1 MWRCIALAALLLSA
15 AKLTFAA
22 TLPEELLLTLRNVGA
37 VDVIVELDASAID
50 RSAATR
56 RARLPRRI
64 DDDAALA
71 SLARQYRALK
81 DQVMRPLQRPDIDE
95 LLDYSHLP
103 MRTVHVRSEAAL
115 RALAAEPG
123 VRAVYPDVEHRAVLA
138 ESLPQISQPAV
149 AAAGYGGSGA
159 TVAVIDDGIDRTQA
173 AFGSCTS
180 VGVPASCRVV
190 AEQTFATASATDT
203 RHGTNVAAIVAGVA
217 PQARI
222 AALNVFEDTGGAY
235 TSSILSAIN
244 WAIAN
249 RSTYGIVAINMSL
262 GDTSRNPTQCNRAN
276 SNPYLTPIANA
287 RSAGIH
293 VVVAAG
299 NSGYVN
305 GAFSAGLASPACT
318 PGAVSVG
325 AVYDANVGGLIWGSS
340 PNQCTDNTTRADQI
354 TCFSMSSTYLSLLA
368 PGALITAGGFV
379 LGGTSQAAP
388 HVAGALAVLRSAF
401 AGETLAAAESRL
413 TANGT
418 PIFDSRINRS
428 FPRLNLAASARP
440 ANDDFAAATV
450 LSGTSGSTTGSN
462 PLATLQAGEPAPAGS
477 SGGSVWWNW
486 TAPAAGQVGLSTAGS
501 SFDTRLDVY
510 TGAAV
515 GGLSAVAGNDN
526 ASAGT
531 TSSSLRFQAAAG
543 ATYRIAVSGVGG
555 ASGDVALGWS
565 LNTAAQANLSVALA
579 GPASALPGS
588 VVVYTLMVANAGPQS
603 ATGVA
608 ATVSLP
614 AGLSVDSIAAGCI
627 AQAPSVVCSVGELAA
642 GAQAQFSIALRV
654 DSLTGPVSLSAS
666 LVADLPD
673 PVAGNNTAT
682 APLAPA
688 AGGTGEGDIPA
699 LPEWALLLL
708 GGWLVARIAAGD
720 WPERAAARRS

>member
-1 MWRCIALAALLLSA
+1 MWRRIALASLLLPAAKLALAAPLPDELLLSM
-15 AKLTFAA
+15 
-22 TLPEELLLTLRNVGA
+22 RHVGA

-71 SLARQYRALK
+71 NRASRYRTLK
-81 DQVMRPLQRPDIDE
+81 DQAMRPLRGPDIDE

-103 MRTVHVRSEAAL
+103 MRAVHVRSEAAL
-115 RALAAEPG
+115 RALAAGPG

-138 ESLPQISQPAV
+138 ESLPQIGQPAV
-149 AAAGYGGSGA
+149 VAAGYGGNGA
-159 TVAVIDDGIDRTQA
+159 TVAVIDDGIDRAQA
-173 AFGSCTS
+173 AFGGCST

-190 AEQTFATASATDT
+190 AEQTFATAPGTDS

-235 TSSILSAIN
+235 TSSILLAIN

-262 GDTSRNPTQCNRAN
+262 GDASRNAAPCDLAG
-276 SNPYLTPIANA
+276 SNPYLTPISNA
-287 RSAGIH
+287 RGAGIH

-299 NSGYVN
+299 NAGHVN

-325 AVYDANVGGLIWGSS
+325 AVYDANVGGLTWGRS
-340 PNQCTDNTTRADQI
+340 PNQCTDTATQADQI

-368 PGALITAGGFV
+368 PGAFINAGGFT

-418 PIFDSRINRS
+418 PILDSRINRS

-440 ANDDFAAATV
+440 ANDDFAAATA
-450 LSGTSGSTTGSN
+450 LSGASGSAGGSN
-462 PLATLQAGEPAPAGS
+462 RLATLQAGEQAPAS
-477 SGGSVWWNW
+477 SAGSVWWTW
-486 TAPAAGQVGLSTAGS
+486 TAPAAGQVSLSTAGS

-515 GGLSAVAGNDN
+515 GGLSAIAGNDN
-526 ASAGT
+526 ANAGT

-543 ATYRIAVSGVGG
+543 VTYRIAVSGVGG

-565 LNTAAQANLSVALA
+565 LNTAAQANLSVALT
-579 GPASALPGS
+579 GPGSALPGS
-588 VVVYTLMVANAGPQS
+588 VLVYTLTVANAGPQS

-608 ATVSLP
+608 ATLSLP
-614 AGLSVDSIAAGCI
+614 VGLSVDSVAAGCA
-627 AQAPSVVCSVGELAA
+627 AQAAAVVCSVSELAA
-642 GAQAQFSIALRV
+642 AAQAQFSIALRV
-654 DSLTGPVSLSAS
+654 DSLAAPVSLSAS

-673 PVAGNNTAT
+673 PVTGNNTTT
-682 APLAPA
+682 APLAPP
-688 AGGTGEGDIPA
+688 AGGSGEGDIPT

-708 GGWLVARIAAGD
+708 GGWLLARIAAGKQ
-720 WPERAAARRS
+720 PRAAARRR

>member
-1 MWRCIALAALLLSA
+1 MWRRIALAALLLSA
-15 AKLTFAA
+15 AMHSFAA
-22 TLPEELLLTLRNVGA
+22 PLPDELLLTVRNVGA

-71 SLARQYRALK
+71 SLAGRYRRLK
-81 DQVMRPLQRPDIDE
+81 DQTMRPLQGPDIDE
-95 LLDYSHLP
+95 RLDYSHLP
-103 MRTVHVRSEAAL
+103 MRAMHVRSEAAL
-115 RALAAEPG
+115 RALAVAPG
-123 VRAVYPDVEHRAVLA
+123 VRALYPDVEHRTVLA
-138 ESLPQISQPAV
+138 ESLPQTGQPAV
-149 AAAGYGGSGA
+149 AAAGYGGNGA
-159 TVAVIDDGIDRTQA
+159 TVAVIDNGIDRNQT
-173 AFGSCTS
+173 AFGGCTA

-190 AEQTFATASATDT
+190 VEQTFATAPATDS

-249 RSTYGIVAINMSL
+249 RSAYGIVAINMSL
-262 GDTSRNPTQCNRAN
+262 GDTSRNAAQCT
-276 SNPYLTPIANA
+276 SSSYTTPIANA
-287 RSAGIH
+287 RAAGIH
-293 VVVAAG
+293 VVVSAG
-299 NSGYVN
+299 NAGYVN

-340 PNQCTDNTTRADQI
+340 PNQCTDNTSRADQI

-368 PGALITAGGFV
+368 PGALISAGGFA

-428 FPRLNLAASARP
+428 FPRLNLAAAARP

-450 LSGTSGSTTGSN
+450 LSGTSGSAGGSN
-462 PLATLQAGEPAPAGS
+462 RLATLQSGEPVPAGS
-477 SGGSVWWNW
+477 GGSSVWWTW
-486 TAPAAGQVGLSTAGS
+486 TAAAAGQVSLSTAGS

-515 GGLSAVAGNDN
+515 SGLSAVAANDN
-526 ASAGT
+526 AGTGT

-543 ATYRIAVSGVGG
+543 LTYRIAVSGVGG
-555 ASGDVALGWS
+555 ASGNVALGWS
-565 LNTAAQANLSVALA
+565 LNTAAQANLSVALT
-579 GPASALPGS
+579 GPGSALPGS
-588 VVVYTLMVANAGPQS
+588 VVVYTLIVANAGPQS
-603 ATGVA
+603 ATGVV

-614 AGLSVDSIAAGCI
+614 AGLSVDSIAEGCV
-627 AQAPSVVCSVGELAA
+627 AQPGSVVCSVGELAA
-642 GAQAQFSIALRV
+642 AAQTQFSIALLV

-666 LVADLPD
+666 LDADLPD
-673 PVAGNNTAT
+673 PVTGDNTT
-682 APLAPA
+682 STPLDPA
-688 AGGTGEGDIPA
+688 ASGEGDIPT

-708 GGWLVARIAAGD
+708 GGWLLARIAAGD
-720 WPERAAARRS
+720 RQKHARAHRS

>member
-1 MWRCIALAALLLSA
+1 MWLRIALASLLLSA
-15 AKLTFAA
+15 AMLSFAA
-22 TLPEELLLTLRNVGA
+22 PVPDELLLTVRNVGA

-50 RSAATR
+50 RNAATR

-71 SLARQYRALK
+71 SLAGQYRALK
-81 DQVMRPLQRPDIDE
+81 DQAMRPLQGPDIDE

-115 RALAAEPG
+115 RALAAAPG
-123 VRAVYPDVEHRAVLA
+123 VRAVYPDVEHRTVLA
-138 ESLPQISQPAV
+138 ESLSQIGQPAV
-149 AAAGYGGSGA
+149 AAVGYGGSGA
-159 TVAVIDDGIDRTQA
+159 TVAVIDDGIDRTQD
-173 AFGSCTS
+173 AFGGCTAI
-180 VGVPASCRVV
+180 GVPASCRVV
-190 AEQTFATASATDT
+190 AEQTFAIASATDS
-203 RHGTNVAAIVAGVA
+203 RHGTNVAAIVVGVA

-249 RSTYGIVAINMSL
+249 RSVYGIVAINMSL
-262 GDTSRNPTQCNRAN
+262 GDTSRNVAQCNRSN
-276 SNPYLTPIANA
+276 SNVYLTPISNA

-293 VVVAAG
+293 VVAAAG
-299 NSGYVN
+299 NAGYVN
-305 GAFSAGLASPACT
+305 SAFSAGLASPACT

-340 PNQCTDNTTRADQI
+340 PNQCTDNTSRADQI

-368 PGALITAGGFV
+368 PGALISAGGFI

-418 PIFDSRINRS
+418 PIFDSRISRS
-428 FPRLNLAASARP
+428 FPRLNLAAAARP

-450 LSGTSGSTTGSN
+450 LSSTSGSTTGSSR
-462 PLATLQAGEPAPAGS
+462 LATLQAGEPAPADS
-477 SGGSVWWNW
+477 TGSVWWTW
-486 TAPAAGQVGLSTAGS
+486 TAPAAGQVSLSTAGS

-515 GGLSAVAGNDN
+515 GSLSAVASNDN
-526 ASAGT
+526 ADTGT

-543 ATYRIAVSGVGG
+543 VTYRIAVSGIGG
-555 ASGDVALGWS
+555 ASGSVALDWS
-565 LNTAAQANLSVALA
+565 LNTNAQANLSVALA
-579 GPASALPGS
+579 GPGSALPGS
-588 VVVYTLMVANAGPQS
+588 VVVYTLTVANAGPQS

-627 AQAPSVVCSVGELAA
+627 AQPASVVCSVGELAA
-642 GAQAQFSIALRV
+642 AAQTQFSIALRV
-654 DSLTGPVSLSAS
+654 ESLAAPVSLSVS
-666 LVADLPD
+666 LLADLPD
-673 PVAGNNTAT
+673 PVTGNNTTST
-682 APLAPA
+682 ALDPA
-688 AGGTGEGDIPA
+688 GSGGEGDIPT

-708 GGWLVARIAAGD
+708 GGWLLARIAAGD
-720 WPERAAARRS
+720 RQKRATAHRN